1 MRSPRSSRPCRQLAV
16 CLVLIAA
23 LLATTVPAQAASGG
37 EQAPRSPLSGLVA
50 WFHGLLL
57 DLGLVS
63 ADGGGEPEPLF
74 LPESVCIDP
83 NGAQVPCPKLTGP
96 ARIATPD
103 TTGETGSAPRMR

>member
-1 MRSPRSSRPCRQLAV
+1 MLSPRSSRPCRQLAV

-23 LLATTVPAQAASGG
+23 LLVTTAPVQASPGGKHASN
-37 EQAPRSPLSGLVA
+37 SPLTDLVA
-50 WFHGLLL
+50 WFHGLVL

-83 NGAQVPCPKLTGP
+83 NGVQVPCPKLTGP
-96 ARIATPD
+96 ARIPTPD
-103 TTGETGSAPRMR
+103 KTGEAGSAPRMR

>member
-23 LLATTVPAQAASGG
+23 LLVTTVPAQAAPGG
-37 EQAPRSPLSGLVA
+37 DLAPRSPLSGLVA

-83 NGAQVPCPKLTGP
+83 NGVQVPCPKLTGP
-96 ARIATPD
+96 ARIPTPEK
-103 TTGETGSAPRMR
+103 TGETGRAPRMR